1 MAVSG
6 PAAIEAV
13 DVSRTYQLDGVS
25 VPALRGVSLTV
36 APGDYVAVVGP
47 SGSGKSTLMHLLGG
61 LDQPTGGRLVIG
73 GRDVGALSA
82 PELATLRNETIGF
95 VFQAFHLLPRTSA
108 VDNVALPLVYRGVGA
123 RQRRE
128 RAAAMLGRVGLGHR
142 LDHRPNQL
150 SGGEQQR
157 VAIARALVTDPTVLL
172 ADEPTGNLDTV
183 TGQAVLA
190 LLEQLNVESGVALV
204 MVTHD
209 NEVAARARRR
219 IVMRDGVV
227 VSDSASTVHDR
238 PASGPVA
245 APDTL
250 GAAPS
255 AEPRSAS
262 GSGPG
267 HPSGGSGGATG
278 ATGRL
283 PRDPEADRRTP
294 EVAGPGS
301 GVDAADR
308 PRPDADPAAGPG
320 SGADAATR
328 GASRVDAAGADRVG
342 GERAGGAS

>member
-1 MAVSG
+1 MSAA

-25 VPALRGVSLTV
+25 VPALRGVTLTV
-36 APGDYVAVVGP
+36 APGDYVALVGP

-61 LDQPTGGRLVIG
+61 LDRPTGGRLVIG
-73 GRDVGALSA
+73 GRDVASLSA
-82 PELATLRNETIGF
+82 PELAVLRNETIGF

-142 LDHRPNQL
+142 LGHRPNQL

-172 ADEPTGNLDTV
+172 ADEPTGNLDSV
-183 TGQAVLA
+183 TGAAVLE
-190 LLEQLNVESGVALV
+190 LLERLNAESGVALV

-209 NEVAARARRR
+209 QEVAARAGRR
-219 IVMRDGVV
+219 IAMRDGVV
-227 VSDSASTVHDR
+227 VADSAASPAEPAA
-238 PASGPVA
+238 PASGLVGA
-245 APDTL
+245 AHDPPPSGGDGGPATL
-250 GAAPS
+250 VPAPS

-267 HPSGGSGGATG
+267 HPPGGSGGAAG

-283 PRDPEADRRTP
+283 PR
-294 EVAGPGS
+294 PGE
-301 GVDAADR
+301 
-308 PRPDADPAAGPG
+308 PD
-320 SGADAATR
+320 
-328 GASRVDAAGADRVG
+328 GADR
-342 GERAGGAS
+342 